1 MRVRFA
7 FRLTLFIYG
16 LFGLLLLTQVQA
28 QTDAAAYN
36 YSFLTINE
44 GLCDNYIRAIH
55 KDSRGFMWIGTS
67 NGLERYD
74 GYELRTY
81 SSSSVHPNQFIESN
95 YIFDIAEDT
104 SQYLWV
110 ASDAGIMRI
119 NLQKEEISFLKE
131 YKGDNYGIISSP
143 VQTIY
148 IDEAQNLVIGKSDCL
163 AYVILNSE
171 RNIEEVKVLKNEVDI
186 RTIVKHENE
195 IWAGGKNHL
204 LRYVKGRLG
213 GYAQIQLPSTLDF
226 SNKTINTLF
235 SLEDLLWIGTRDG
248 LYCTKND
255 GSYFVKYQHNPDDY
269 NSLSSNYVTDISRI
283 ESGEIIVATWNGV
296 NILKDE
302 ESFLKIN
309 KLGEGYSLN
318 DNVINRLFVDEQNGI
333 WVGSVYGGLNILYP
347 QKIRFSHSLQAD
359 FNQRPL
365 VISSV
370 LEDNNGNL
378 LVGIVDRGLAVKL
391 RGKEFFNFYYHQ
403 DGNPSSLSNNNV
415 SDIVQDLNGDYWIS
429 TIGGGLNKLKRDDLL
444 NPSFAHYTIEN
455 SGLLSEEIRDLEL
468 DTLRSCLWIC
478 SGSNIQI
485 LDLPTEAISQFQFYT
500 QTNLALDRMNT
511 IFVDSESR
519 LWVGGNG
526 VYIADL
532 KERKEVYEFVCV
544 EHKLDDPDSKIKEK
558 ITCIIE
564 TKDGAIY
571 LGSMGNGLYELEQ
584 ISSNEAYT
592 FRNYSKRS
600 GLPDISVSGLVED
613 FNGNIWIS
621 TIRGVYCFNTTSKR
635 AVKFD
640 EEDGLPVQQFS
651 KRAACATGVNAI
663 VLGTANGLISFYP
676 MTFPI
681 KTEERKVAL
690 TGLYRNG
697 VEMIPFPF
705 FLSCEL

>member
-235 SLEDLLWIGTRDG
+235 SLEDLLWIGTHDG

-283 ESGEIIVATWNGV
+283 ESGEIIVATW
-296 NILKDE
+296 
-302 ESFLKIN
+302 
-309 KLGEGYSLN
+309 
-318 DNVINRLFVDEQNGI
+318 
-333 WVGSVYGGLNILYP
+333 
-347 QKIRFSHSLQAD
+347 
-359 FNQRPL
+359 
-365 VISSV
+365 
-370 LEDNNGNL
+370 
-378 LVGIVDRGLAVKL
+378 
-391 RGKEFFNFYYHQ
+391 
-403 DGNPSSLSNNNV
+403 
-415 SDIVQDLNGDYWIS
+415 
-429 TIGGGLNKLKRDDLL
+429 
-444 NPSFAHYTIEN
+444 
-455 SGLLSEEIRDLEL
+455 
-468 DTLRSCLWIC
+468 
-478 SGSNIQI
+478 
-485 LDLPTEAISQFQFYT
+485 
-500 QTNLALDRMNT
+500 
-511 IFVDSESR
+511 
-519 LWVGGNG
+519 NG